1 MKGISKGKETQP
13 ASRRVGRA
21 TAEEPRHRLPRGLPR
36 AQGRG
41 ARSRLRVPGLTLLLG
56 LVFLN
61 TLWRKHRQRGWER
74 PGWGWVPR
82 SPLPG
87 QGGRRWPGVSLGQGD
102 EGFPTST
109 VHLQELHQ
117 STHGMP

>member
-21 TAEEPRHRLPRGLPR
+21 TAEEP
-36 AQGRG
+36 
-41 ARSRLRVPGLTLLLG
+41 RLRVPGLTLLLG

-102 EGFPTST
+102 EGFPAST